1 VSSLAYFRA
10 NRGFLMIMLLSIWLY
25 VSLPSSELADPSSST
40 WMSKVK
46 VDPMSTSDST
56 LIVPLSY
63 CMIILEMLSPKPIP
77 PRLRC
82 LLDVTRPKNWKSF
95 LISSAFIPMPVS
107 ETVVLRIGFFVI
119 VSSVRKSRVI
129 VMAPLNVNFTAL
141 PKRLNSTCLNRFE
154 SDFS

>member
-1 VSSLAYFRA
+1 
-10 NRGFLMIMLLSIWLY
+10 MIMFPPIWLKD
-25 VSLPSSELADPSSST
+25 SLLSSELADASSST

-46 VDPMSTSDST
+46 VDPRSTSDST

-63 CMIILEMLSPKPIP
+63 CTIILEMLSPKPIP

-95 LISSAFIPMPVS
+95 LISSYLIPMPVS

-119 VSSVRKSRVI
+119 ASSV
-129 VMAPLNVNFTAL
+129 T
-141 PKRLNSTCLNRFE
+141 
-154 SDFS
+154 